1 MVIYSQQECIP
12 VGCEPSAA
20 VTFLG
25 RCLPGEMSA
34 QVGVCL
40 LGGCLPIGRVSAL
53 GVSAE
58 EVVSS
63 QGRST
68 QGGCL
73 PKGVSAKGVYTSPR
87 PVDRQTVADGNDLIR
102 C

>member
-1 MVIYSQQECIP
+1 MHSSRMRTVRCSDLLGA
-12 VGCEPSAA
+12 VSAR
-20 VTFLG
+20 G
-25 RCLPGEMSA
+25 D
-34 QVGVCL
+34 VCS
-40 LGGCLPIGRVSAL
+40 GGCLPIGRVSAQ

-73 PKGVSAKGVYTSPR
+73 PKGVSAQGVYTSPR